1 MARKTIGN
9 GQRRT
14 NASNA
19 IEAVAPFRE
28 TSVMRGRRPVH
39 TPELAQHVLDQL
51 SFGRSLRA
59 VCRDDGMPSLNT
71 VLKWV
76 RDDREG
82 FAARYRQALRIGNA
96 PRGRPSL
103 YTDEIADRILV
114 ELLDG
119 RRLCEICADP
129 GMPSAAAV
137 KLWVM
142 EDRNGFAAR
151 YRRIRDIC
159 AVGMGRPT
167 LYTPALA
174 DLILDELS
182 RGRTLADVCRDPD
195 MARRGHRAAMGDRE
209 SRGFCRA
216 LRYRP
221 RGGRRRH
228 GASDA
233 RYRRQPAPRLDP
245 VLQAEWRDR
254 DDPRP

>member
-1 MARKTIGN
+1 
-9 GQRRT
+9 
-14 NASNA
+14 
-19 IEAVAPFRE
+19 
-28 TSVMRGRRPVH
+28 MRGRQPVH
-39 TPELAQHVLDQL
+39 TPELAQHILDQL
-51 SFGRSLRA
+51 SSGRSLRA
-59 VCRDDGMPSLNT
+59 VCRNDGMPALNT

-82 FAARYRQALRIGNA
+82 FAARYRQALRIGNV

-119 RRLCEICADP
+119 RRICEICADP

-151 YRRIRDIC
+151 YRRVRDIG
-159 AVGMGRPT
+159 AVGIGRPT

-182 RGRTLADVCRDPD
+182 GGRTLADVCRDPGMPTQGTVRWWVIENRED
-195 MARRGHRAAMGDRE
+195 FAALYALAREEGDFAMAYKTLDIVDN
-209 SRGFCRA
+209 
-216 LRYRP
+216 
-221 RGGRRRH
+221 RRH
-228 GASDA
+228 DWIVVDKPDGDIEFILDPQ
-233 RYRRQPAPRLDP
+233 RVRRAELRANTRWVLLSKGMRRKYGAPR
-245 VLQAEWRDR
+245 
-254 DDPRP
+254 